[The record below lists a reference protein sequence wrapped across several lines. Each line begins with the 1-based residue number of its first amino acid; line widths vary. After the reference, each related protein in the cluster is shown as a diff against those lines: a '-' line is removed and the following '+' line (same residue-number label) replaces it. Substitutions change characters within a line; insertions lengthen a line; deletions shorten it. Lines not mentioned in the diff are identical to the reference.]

1 MDPDV
6 YYTIVKSGDTY
17 ALRLINPHGCSH
29 NREYFKSLKAAQKRL
44 AEIYSLFNEDN
55 DHETDR

>member
-1 MDPDV
+1 MGNGIRYV
-6 YYTIVKSGDTY
+6 IVKSGDRY

-29 NREYFKSLKAAQKRL
+29 NRAYFKSLKAAQRRL